1 MALHPPAAVLLR
13 AAVGERQ
20 RSVADTTDVERRRL
34 PREWGAARE
43 RLSRWGP
50 RQSKPELPSR
60 VGLGRGRN

>member
-34 PREWGAARE
+34 VNGAPLARD
-43 RLSRWGP
+43 SPDG
-50 RQSKPELPSR
+50 
-60 VGLGRGRN
+60 GRGRASLNSLPE